1 MDHIFNPHLLPS
13 PRTNVKT
20 TWCPLW
26 HRFQSHYGQ
35 IMFIAWPPLVKSLT
49 VPFETNFKHVYRFF
63 DLCYL
68 YRINILIRSFIFL
81 HCLVLASTHSSIKLL
96 GILRSC
102 FALLTA
108 IFNIDTLCMCNWTAH
123 FRWVIGGFSVLVE
136 SSLMKKKKKE
146 KCTTAGTFISKIFEL
161 DSHISYRKTVLRS
174 TEKAFFFGNYTS

>member
-49 VPFETNFKHVYRFF
+49 VPFEMNFKHVSRFF

-136 SSLMKKKKKE
+136 SSLMKKKKKG
-146 KCTTAGTFISKIFEL
+146 KMHNGRNIYLQNLWI
-161 DSHISYRKTVLRS
+161 R
-174 TEKAFFFGNYTS
+174 